1 MGIGFRSQNSS
12 RFMVNRVGKQYNVS
26 SRTTWTQLLTRK
38 KREAVVH
45 RCSVK
50 KVLLEISQNSQE
62 NTGARFYFLIKL
74 LALFK
79 KRLYKG

>member
-12 RFMVNRVGKQYNVS
+12 RFMVNRVGKQYVS

-50 KVLLEISQNSQE
+50 KVFLEISQNSQE
-62 NTGARFYFLIKL
+62 NTSARVYFLIKL